1 MGITLTFES
10 LEEMKTYAREL
21 LNITPATSEAAPLQ
35 HATPTYQQPVQSA
48 PIQHVPVNTNPAN
61 QQPIQTAGVQP
72 ATTYQA
78 PIQTTQQSYSK
89 DDLAKAAMVLMDAGR
104 QPELLNLLTQ
114 FGVNSLPEIPESQY
128 GAFATALRG
137 LGAQI

>member
-1 MGITLTFES
+1 
-10 LEEMKTYAREL
+10 MKTYAREL
-21 LNITPATSEAAPLQ
+21 LNITPVSSEAAPLQ
-35 HATPTYQQPVQSA
+35 QAIPTYQQPIQSA
-48 PIQHVPVNTNPAN
+48 PIQQVPVNTNPIN
-61 QQPIQTAGVQP
+61 QQAVPTAPVQ
-72 ATTYQA
+72 QA
-78 PIQTTQQSYSK
+78 PAYTAPVQTTQQSYSK

-114 FGVNSLPEIPESQY
+114 FGVNSLPEIPEVQY